1 MLPTKGRHK
10 YSLPPR
16 EITVHLAEKIG
27 IHRKLDPDA
36 RAALTLVNHFGYG
49 AMAATI
55 YSLVEGWNVL
65 KGPIFGA
72 MVWLVSLD
80 QVFQGAT
87 VFVGILLGLPFR
99 GHALDE
105 LFGHLQFRF
114 ADRFFN
120 GSFEFRNIVRAL
132 P

>member
-55 YSLVEGWNVL
+55 YSLVEGWI
-65 KGPIFGA
+65 PSPA
-72 MVWLVSLD
+72 Y
-80 QVFQGAT
+80 
-87 VFVGILLGLPFR
+87 
-99 GHALDE
+99 
-105 LFGHLQFRF
+105 
-114 ADRFFN
+114 
-120 GSFEFRNIVRAL
+120 
-132 P
+132 